1 MRFIKHSQK
10 TLRPLS
16 LLTVA
21 TRQNSLERAW
31 FIAVLVWSLLRIVFA
46 DVFFAQYGVNIW
58 IFAACEF
65 VSSPIFA
72 QATAKMVIALSTHQI
87 RNSMFWGV
95 ITLTS
100 FAAPDVYLLSA
111 GKNLPW
117 MGYLVV
123 IGIMTVAGSMSL
135 IKMRRKA
142 RDLRLSHV

>member
-1 MRFIKHSQK
+1 
-10 TLRPLS
+10 
-16 LLTVA
+16 VA

-142 RDLRLSHV
+142 RDLRISHV

>member
-1 MRFIKHSQK
+1 M
-10 TLRPLS
+10 
-16 LLTVA
+16 A

>member
-1 MRFIKHSQK
+1 
-10 TLRPLS
+10 
-16 LLTVA
+16 VA
-21 TRQNSLERAW
+21 WRQNSLERVW
-31 FIAVLVWSLLRIVFA
+31 FIAVLAWSILRIVFA

-72 QATAKMVIALSTHQI
+72 RATAKMVVALSTHQI

-100 FAAPDVYLLSA
+100 FAAPDVYLLST

-123 IGIMTVAGSMSL
+123 IGIMMIAGSVSVV
-135 IKMRRKA
+135 KMRRKA
-142 RDLRLSHV
+142 RDLRISLV

>member
-1 MRFIKHSQK
+1 
-10 TLRPLS
+10 
-16 LLTVA
+16 
-21 TRQNSLERAW
+21 
-31 FIAVLVWSLLRIVFA
+31 
-46 DVFFAQYGVNIW
+46 
-58 IFAACEF
+58 
-65 VSSPIFA
+65 
-72 QATAKMVIALSTHQI
+72 MVVALSTHQI

-123 IGIMTVAGSMSL
+123 IGIMTVAGTMSL

-142 RDLRLSHV
+142 RDMRISHV

>member
-1 MRFIKHSQK
+1 
-10 TLRPLS
+10 
-16 LLTVA
+16 VA
-21 TRQNSLERAW
+21 WRQNSLERAW
-31 FIAVLVWSLLRIVFA
+31 LIAVLVWSILRIVFA

-58 IFAACEF
+58 MFAACEF

-72 QATAKMVIALSTHQI
+72 RATAKMVVALSTHQI

-100 FAAPDVYLLSA
+100 FAAPDVYLLST

-123 IGIMTVAGSMSL
+123 IGIMMIAGSVSVV
-135 IKMRRKA
+135 KMRRKA
-142 RDLRLSHV
+142 RDLRISLV

>member
-1 MRFIKHSQK
+1 M
-10 TLRPLS
+10 
-16 LLTVA
+16 A

-142 RDLRLSHV
+142 RDLRISHV

>member
-1 MRFIKHSQK
+1 
-10 TLRPLS
+10 
-16 LLTVA
+16 
-21 TRQNSLERAW
+21 
-31 FIAVLVWSLLRIVFA
+31 
-46 DVFFAQYGVNIW
+46 
-58 IFAACEF
+58 
-65 VSSPIFA
+65 
-72 QATAKMVIALSTHQI
+72 MVIALSTHQI

-123 IGIMTVAGSMSL
+123 IGIMTVAGTTSL

-142 RDLRLSHV
+142 RDLRISRV

>member
-1 MRFIKHSQK
+1 
-10 TLRPLS
+10 
-16 LLTVA
+16 VA
-21 TRQNSLERAW
+21 WRQNSLERAW
-31 FIAVLVWSLLRIVFA
+31 FIAVLAWSILRIVFA

-72 QATAKMVIALSTHQI
+72 RATAKMAVALSTHQI

-100 FAAPDVYLLSA
+100 FAAPDVYLLST

-123 IGIMTVAGSMSL
+123 IGIMMIAGSVSVV
-135 IKMRRKA
+135 KMRRKA
-142 RDLRLSHV
+142 RDLRISLV